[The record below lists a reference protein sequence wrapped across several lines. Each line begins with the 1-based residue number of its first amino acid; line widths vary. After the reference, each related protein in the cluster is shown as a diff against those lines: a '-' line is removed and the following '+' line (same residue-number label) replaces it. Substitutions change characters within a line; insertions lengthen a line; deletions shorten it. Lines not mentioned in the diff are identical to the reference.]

1 MTFGSGSVRRI
12 PAAIYLTTEEL
23 AQRVQEREA
32 EAAAMPDGPAKQAF
46 LMQTGSLRTY
56 LDMKLWIESPG
67 LRSGN

>member
-1 MTFGSGSVRRI
+1 MRKIKPS
-12 PAAIYLTTEEL
+12 IYLTTDEL
-23 AQRVQEREA
+23 AERVRDRDA
-32 EAAAMPDGPAKQAF
+32 EAAAMPEGAAKQAF